1 MQNETTTKTKVII
14 KKCRRDQ
21 KKFSDFVYTVEEFWG
36 SSHLLATVS
45 WQSCSGLLQ
54 TAWQAQ
60 KGEGRGGGG
69 GGKRE
74 GSAVPHPQSPITL
87 PFPLPPN
94 PLPLSTPATQATLVY
109 PNQRQNAVFTPMAS
123 EYRTLALCMFIK
135 RKRRCLSLKHTF

>member
-1 MQNETTTKTKVII
+1 MQNATTTKTKIII

-45 WQSCSGLLQ
+45 LNNLVRAFCRLRDRRK
-54 TAWQAQ
+54 
-60 KGEGRGGGG
+60 KGRVG

-94 PLPLSTPATQATLVY
+94 LLPLSTPATQATLVY

-123 EYRTLALCMFIK
+123 GYRTLALCMFIK
-135 RKRRCLSLKHTF
+135 RKRRFLSLKHTF

>member
-1 MQNETTTKTKVII
+1 MQNATTTKTKIII
-14 KKCRRDQ
+14 KKCRWDQ

-60 KGEGRGGGG
+60 KGEEGGGG

-74 GSAVPHPQSPITL
+74 GSAAPHPQSPITPPL
-87 PFPLPPN
+87 PLPPN